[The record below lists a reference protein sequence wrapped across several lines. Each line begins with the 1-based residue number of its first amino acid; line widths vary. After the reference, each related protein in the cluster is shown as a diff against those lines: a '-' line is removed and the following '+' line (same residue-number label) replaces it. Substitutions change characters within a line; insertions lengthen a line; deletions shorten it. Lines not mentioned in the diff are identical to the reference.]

1 MIFADALLYLSAAT
15 YLGVLILS
23 WYIFRTAKLK
33 IIFFFSLGFTMIFLG
48 KLVLVIYG
56 TGAIVYELILD
67 LSASIFF
74 IAGILTA

>member
-1 MIFADALLYLSAAT
+1 MIFADALLYLSALT
-15 YLGVLILS
+15 YFGVLILC

-33 IIFFFSLGFTMIFLG
+33 IIFFFSLGFTMLFLG
-48 KLVLVIYG
+48 KMVVVIYG
-56 TGAIVYELILD
+56 TSAIIYEQILD